1 MTADSDPVDL
11 AAQLASR
18 LCHDFISPVSA
29 IVSGLDLLEDPN
41 AQDMRDDALALI
53 AQSGRKLA
61 DHLAFCRAAF
71 GSAATTEVFDS
82 RELNTLAQGV
92 FAHMKADLDWQVASA
107 GLNKPAARSA
117 LNLAQIAG
125 TALISGGA
133 VTVQAAEADG
143 RVALSVTAS
152 GPRMRLKP
160 EIAGGLR
167 GEPRGEAMGGAWIQA
182 YYVHCL
188 VTQAGGQIAVEHDD
202 QSATLAAWVPA

>member
-1 MTADSDPVDL
+1 MTEPSDPVDL

-29 IVSGLDLLEDPN
+29 IVSGLDLLEDPG

-71 GSAATTEVFDS
+71 GSASTTEVFDS
-82 RELNTLAQGV
+82 RELNTLAQGI
-92 FAHMKADLDWQVASA
+92 FAHLKADLDWQVAPA

-125 TALISGGA
+125 TALIGGGT
-133 VTVQAAEADG
+133 VTVRAVEADG
-143 RVALSVTAS
+143 RVALSVEAN

-160 EIAGGLR
+160 EIAGGLV

-182 YYVHCL
+182 FYVHSL
-188 VTQAGGQIAVEHDD
+188 VSQAGGRVAVEHND
-202 QSATLAAWVPA
+202 QSATLAVWVPA

>member
-188 VTQAGGQIAVEHDD
+188 VNQAGGQIAVEHDD

>member
-1 MTADSDPVDL
+1 MTEPSDPVDL

-29 IVSGLDLLEDPN
+29 IVSGLDLLEDPG

-71 GSAATTEVFDS
+71 GSASTTEVFDS
-82 RELNTLAQGV
+82 RELNTLAQGI
-92 FAHMKADLDWQVASA
+92 FAHLKADLDWQVAPA

-125 TALISGGA
+125 TALIGGGT
-133 VTVQAAEADG
+133 VTVRAVEADG
-143 RVALSVTAS
+143 RVALSVEAN

-160 EIAGGLR
+160 EIAGGLV

-182 YYVHCL
+182 FYVYSL
-188 VTQAGGQIAVEHDD
+188 VSQAGGRVAVEHND
-202 QSATLAAWVPA
+202 QSATLAVWVPA